1 MSVVAGRAPISSP
14 AALTRTGR
22 RLVWVRARSRRC
34 TMTDAENAFKVTLEP
49 EPSSLRVV
57 VAGELDIATA
67 SVLSPH
73 VTGRDGGDAVV
84 LDLAAVTFIDSTG
97 LRLLIEAHAALG
109 ERLRIVPSP
118 ACERLFEITG
128 VRDRLPIDGH

>member
-1 MSVVAGRAPISSP
+1 MSGAAAGSDMVPGVAD
-14 AALTRTGR
+14 AAAR
-22 RLVWVRARSRRC
+22 RLVWVRARSRWC
-34 TMTDAENAFKVTLEP
+34 TMSDDAETAFKVTLEP
-49 EPSSLRVV
+49 GASSMRVV
-57 VAGELDIATA
+57 VAGELDIAT
-67 SVLSPH
+67 VPELSPH
-73 VTGRDGGDAVV
+73 VTAADDGDAVI

-128 VRDRLPIDGH
+128 VRDRLPIADD

>member
-1 MSVVAGRAPISSP
+1 MSD
-14 AALTRTGR
+14 
-22 RLVWVRARSRRC
+22 
-34 TMTDAENAFKVTLEP
+34 DAETAFKVTLEP
-49 EPSSLRVV
+49 RASSIRVV
-57 VAGELDIATA
+57 VAGELDIAT
-67 SVLSPH
+67 VPELSPH
-73 VTGRDGGDAVV
+73 VTAGDDGDAVI

-128 VRDRLPIDGH
+128 VRDRLPIAD